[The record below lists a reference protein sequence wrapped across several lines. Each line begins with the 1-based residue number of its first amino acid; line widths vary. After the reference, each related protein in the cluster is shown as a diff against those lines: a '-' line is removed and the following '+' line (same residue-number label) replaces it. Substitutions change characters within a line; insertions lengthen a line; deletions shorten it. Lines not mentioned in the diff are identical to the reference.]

1 MLRLGHKELHSFDG
15 MSAFASLLKH
25 AYKQTALELG
35 DGPLLSVT
43 LSLTLTL
50 RTNPSP

>member
-1 MLRLGHKELHSFDG
+1 VLKLGHKELHSFDG

-35 DGPLLSVT
+35 DGT
-43 LSLTLTL
+43 LIPYPYPIP
-50 RTNPSP
+50 NPDLKN

>member
-1 MLRLGHKELHSFDG
+1 

-35 DGPLLSVT
+35 DGNLIPT
-43 LSLTLTL
+43 LTPSLTLTL
-50 RTNPSP
+50 ATNPDPNLPALPLA